1 MWRVRQ
7 TGTAFRQIHRNV
19 LVPLARN
26 SRDLQ
31 RVKVPSNYPSKRSFV
46 SFRHH
51 VAIGTKWGICSLTC
65 SLRISWF
72 STCRLLRATVIP
84 VAYTASFY
92 PTVNDTAYCPADKLS
107 RDTLIYVIQPNVFLY
122 QTVYIMLYL
131 YIPESS
137 VISLW
142 YSFARI
148 QVMSS

>member
-1 MWRVRQ
+1 M
-7 TGTAFRQIHRNV
+7 RNASI
-19 LVPLARN
+19 LLGN
-26 SRDLQ
+26 HLNFSRFHLLILQ
-31 RVKVPSNYPSKRSFV
+31 LRF
-46 SFRHH
+46 FIDC